1 MKLASI
7 FFKASAGNIR
17 CLQQILRKHI
27 YIYKERDYR
36 EILHMNE
43 TTKRR
48 VPTELGTEKVS
59 KLLIQYAIPAI
70 IAQTAASL
78 YNMIDSIFIGQGV
91 GALAISGL
99 ATTFPFMNL
108 SAAFGAMVG
117 LGGATQL
124 SVKLGQRD
132 YQSAKLI
139 LGNILTL
146 NCIVGTL
153 FAAISLL
160 FLDSILYF
168 FGASK
173 ATLPYARDFM
183 EVILLGNI
191 ITHLYF
197 GINAALRASGHP
209 RQAMFATI
217 ITVIANIILAPIF
230 IYVFHWGIRG
240 AALATIIAQSTTL
253 IWQIRLLSNPNEL
266 LHLQRG
272 IYKLK
277 KEIVNSILSIGMS
290 PFFINAAACI
300 VVIIVNKGLRNYSVD
315 GDIAIASYGISN
327 RVAFIFVMIVLGL
340 TQGMQP
346 IVGYNYGAKQ
356 FNRAIEAFK
365 LTCICASIVM
375 VIGFTLNEFT
385 PEIIARA
392 FTTEPQLIA
401 NAAKAMRIMSFVM
414 PFIGFQMVTT
424 NFFQSIGMV
433 KKSIFLSLTRQI
445 LFLIPLLLLLPLF
458 YGEDGVWYS
467 MPISDFA
474 AAMFTMAMLK
484 VQFNTWNKKELNKK
498 A

>member
-1 MKLASI
+1 
-7 FFKASAGNIR
+7 
-17 CLQQILRKHI
+17 
-27 YIYKERDYR
+27 
-36 EILHMNE
+36 MNE
-43 TTKRR
+43 ATKKK

-59 KLLIQYAIPAI
+59 KLLTQYAIPAI

-132 YQSAKLI
+132 YDSAKLI
-139 LGNILTL
+139 LGNIVTL
-146 NCIVGTL
+146 NFIVGFL
-153 FAAISLL
+153 FALVSFL
-160 FLDSILYF
+160 FLDDILFF
-168 FGASK
+168 FGASET
-173 ATLPYARDFM
+173 TLPYARDFM

-191 ITHLYF
+191 VTHLYF

-209 RQAMFATI
+209 RQAMIATI

-230 IYVFHWGIRG
+230 IYVFEWGIRG
-240 AALATIIAQSTTL
+240 AALATIMAQCITL
-253 IWQIRLLSNPNEL
+253 TWQIRLLSNPNEL

-277 KEIVNSILSIGMS
+277 KEIVKAILSIGMS
-290 PFFINAAACI
+290 PFFINAAACL
-300 VVIIVNKGLRNYSVD
+300 VVIIVNKGLRMYSD
-315 GDIAIASYGISN
+315 NGDISIAAYGISN

-356 FNRAIEAFK
+356 YKRVTEAFK

-375 VIGFTLNEFT
+375 VIGFIMNEFT

-392 FTTEPQLIA
+392 FTTDALLIESS
-401 NAAKAMRIMSFVM
+401 AKAMRIMSFVM
-414 PFIGFQMVTT
+414 PLIGFQLVTT

-433 KKSIFLSLTRQI
+433 KKSIFLSLTRQM
-445 LFLIPLLLLLPLF
+445 LFLIPLLLILPLF
-458 YGEDGVWYS
+458 YNEDGVWYS

-474 AAMFTMAMLK
+474 AAMLTIAMLR
-484 VQFNTWNKKELNKK
+484 VQFKNWKKKELI
-498 A
+498 